1 MGQKWDKWDKW
12 DEWDKNMGTKM
23 GHYGEAAKNTMVGI
37 TKQTHGRMHAKFNV
51 DYYTSTYIMT
61 KSAHIK

>member
-1 MGQKWDKWDKW
+1 MGQMGQKY
-12 DEWDKNMGTKM
+12 GTKM

-37 TKQTHGRMHAKFNV
+37 TKQTHERMHAKFNV
-51 DYYTSTYIMT
+51 DYSTSTYIMT